1 MVLHSVMVWVSWNVA
16 HRKEAR
22 MERVYTLSAPY
33 LYALLRIVGGLLYA
47 CHGAQKLFG
56 VLGGVGGHP
65 SATVPLVS
73 LMGLAGIIELCG
85 GLLIAG
91 GVLTRPAAFIAS
103 GEMAVAYFLAHFPRN
118 FWPIQSGGEVPVLNC
133 FLFLYIASQGAG
145 IWSLASIFGRHP
157 RAALVQSER

>member
-22 MERVYTLSAPY
+22 MERVYTLSAPS

-65 SATVPLVS
+65 GATVPLVS

-103 GEMAVAYFLAHFPRN
+103 HDDRGIAAFLAYR
-118 FWPIQSGGEVPVLNC
+118 
-133 FLFLYIASQGAG
+133 
-145 IWSLASIFGRHP
+145 
-157 RAALVQSER
+157 